1 MNAAKKRKI
10 TAVAAFAL
18 IVFSYVLTTIAWLT
32 MQTGEVTNTFTVGDV
47 DIELQEH
54 EIDNNTHG
62 LSNILYTQ
70 GNIEIDKVNK
80 GINYYYVPGLTM
92 KKDPTVVVQG
102 GSAACWLFIKI
113 VPATN
118 HFSGDDEN
126 SIIQWEIDDTKDT
139 NDSAW
144 KQVPDTKYYWYRKV
158 DAATAS
164 AGVSYNVLKNNSV
177 RINDIFSE
185 EQFESIKYTP
195 RLYIRAGAIQSDNIP
210 TGADENEAAKIALG
224 MMSSSFRQISNG
236 LLLYA
241 DKDNTFINE
250 PEYPAYPKQTTN

>member
-62 LSNILYTQ
+62 LSDTLLTRGAFVEGGDNNNLA
-70 GNIEIDKVNK
+70 
-80 GINYYYVPGLTM
+80 NYYFYVPGLTM
-92 KKDPTVVVQG
+92 KKDPAVVVKP

-113 VPATN
+113 VPCYN
-118 HFSGDDEN
+118 YFSGNDVDP
-126 SIIQWEIDDTKDT
+126 IIQWEIDNTEQ
-139 NDSAW
+139 NGSAW

-158 DAATAS
+158 DAVPSNSEAA
-164 AGVSYNVLKNNSV
+164 VFNVLKGQSV

-185 EQFESIKYTP
+185 EQFESIKHSP
-195 RLYIRAGAIQSDNIP
+195 ILYIRAGAIQSDNIP
-210 TGADENEAAKIALG
+210 TNADENEAAKIALS
-224 MMSSSFRQISNG
+224 MMSETFRTLYSHK
-236 LLLYA
+236 YA
-241 DKDNTFINE
+241 DMNE
-250 PEYPAYPKQTTN
+250 SLGDGVTYPEYTNPTTD